1 MSVEIF
7 RNQASTTAPRVN
19 EIKREWSYREKRG
32 LRTESYAH

>member
-19 EIKREWSYREKRG
+19 EIKRRKEY
-32 LRTESYAH
+32 TVPVP